1 MTDLGGKQE
10 LDSKNSAEDGQ
21 ATLRRSQPLAIYM
34 EGAADKDIGKMGFGV
49 LRYSPN
55 PVCCVIDSE
64 WAGRDIAESG
74 RSPRS
79 APVVANIAEAMQKGA
94 EVLVLGIAPPGG
106 LIPPEWLAIM
116 DEAIAGGLCLV
127 NGLHDLLAPR
137 YSKLKPGQWIWDV
150 RVEPPGLGTAS
161 GLAGKLSNKRVLM
174 LGTDMAIGKMTAGLE
189 LQRGLM
195 DQGIKAEFVA
205 TGQIGIT
212 VTGAGI
218 PLDAIRV
225 DFAAGAVEREV
236 LKYADAEVVIIEG
249 QGSYIHPASTSPLPL
264 TRGSCPT
271 HLILCHRAGQT
282 ALKRHPE
289 IAIPPLRAFI
299 KLCEDVAEV
308 CGTYPRP
315 KTIGVALNTSHL
327 DESEA
332 LRSVKATED
341 EIGLP
346 CTDPVRFGVQPLI
359 IALLGHHRR
368 AKRRGG
374 PHQ

>member
-1 MTDLGGKQE
+1 MLGR
-10 LDSKNSAEDGQ
+10 N
-21 ATLRRSQPLAIYM
+21 QPLAIYM
-34 EGAADKDIGKMGFGV
+34 EGACDKDFGKMGFGV

-64 WAGRDIAESG
+64 LAGHDIAEFG

-79 APVVANIAEAMQKGA
+79 APIVATIDDAVRMGA

-106 LIPPEWLAIM
+106 LIPREWLGPLDHAV
-116 DEAIAGGLCLV
+116 EAGLSLI

-137 YSKLKPGQWIWDV
+137 YTNLKPGQWIWDV

-161 GLAGKLSNKRVLM
+161 GLAGKLNNKRVLM

-189 LQRGLM
+189 LQRGLREAGM
-195 DQGIKAEFVA
+195 NAEFVA

-236 LKYADAEVVIIEG
+236 LKYPDADVVIIEG

-271 HLILCHRAGQT
+271 HIVLCHRAGQT
-282 ALKRHPE
+282 ALHRHPQ
-289 IAIPPLRAFI
+289 IPIPPLRDFI

-315 KTIGVALNTSHL
+315 KTIGIALNTAAV
-327 DESEA
+327 SEPEA
-332 LRSVKATED
+332 RAAIEGTTAET
-341 EIGLP
+341 GLP
-346 CTDPVRFGVQPLI
+346 CTDPVRFGTKVLI
-359 IALLGHHRR
+359 EAL
-368 AKRRGG
+368 RGG
-374 PHQ
+374 

>member
-1 MTDLGGKQE
+1 M
-10 LDSKNSAEDGQ
+10 LD
-21 ATLRRSQPLAIYM
+21 RSQPLAIYM
-34 EGAADKDIGKMGFGV
+34 EGATDKDFGKMGFGV

-64 WAGRDIAESG
+64 YAGRDIAEFG

-79 APVVANIAEAMQKGA
+79 APIVGTIEEAIQGGA

-106 LIPPEWLAIM
+106 LIPPEWLGAL
-116 DEAIAGGLCLV
+116 DHAVEAGLSLV
-127 NGLHDLLAPR
+127 NGLHDVLAPR
-137 YSKLKPGQWIWDV
+137 YPNLKPGQWIWDV

-161 GLAGKLSNKRVLM
+161 GLAGKLNNKRVLM

-189 LQRGLM
+189 LQCGLREA
-195 DQGIKAEFVA
+195 GVRAEFVA

-236 LKYADAEVVIIEG
+236 CRYPDADVVIVEG
-249 QGSYIHPASTSPLPL
+249 QGSYVHPASTSPLPL

-271 HLILCHRAGQT
+271 HIILCHRAGQT
-282 ALKRHPE
+282 ALRRHPE
-289 IAIPPLRAFI
+289 IAIPPLTDFI

-315 KTIGVALNTSHL
+315 RTIGIALNTAHL
-327 DESEA
+327 NDGAEA
-332 LRSVKATED
+332 RRAIEQAQIET
-341 EIGLP
+341 GLP
-346 CTDPVRFGVQPLI
+346 CTDPVRFGVGPLVKE
-359 IALLGHHRR
+359 LT
-368 AKRRGG
+368 
-374 PHQ
+374 P

>member
-1 MTDLGGKQE
+1 ML
-10 LDSKNSAEDGQ
+10 N
-21 ATLRRSQPLAIYM
+21 RSQKLAIYM
-34 EGAADKDIGKMGFGV
+34 EGSSDQDTGKMGFGV

-55 PVCCVIDSE
+55 PISCVIDTKFV
-64 WAGRDIAESG
+64 GRDIADFG

-79 APVVANIAEAMQKGA
+79 APIVGTIREAVDMGA

-106 LIPPEWLAIM
+106 LIPSSWYGAL
-116 DEAIAGGLCLV
+116 DEAVDWGLSLV

-137 YSKLKPGQWIWDV
+137 YPKLRPGQWVWDV

-161 GLAGKLSNKRVLM
+161 GLAGKLNNKRVLM

-189 LQRGLM
+189 LQRGLIES
-195 DQGIKAEFVA
+195 GAKAEFVA

-236 LKYADAEVVIIEG
+236 LRYSDADVVIIEG

-271 HLILCHRAGQT
+271 HIVMCHRAGQT
-282 ALKRHPE
+282 ALRRHPE
-289 IAIPPLRAFI
+289 IPIPPLRDFI
-299 KLCEDVAEV
+299 RLCEDVAEV
-308 CGTYPRP
+308 CGIYPRP
-315 KTIGVALNTSHL
+315 KTIGIALNTSHL
-327 DESEA
+327 GKSEA
-332 LRSVKATED
+332 GDAVKATED
-341 EIGLP
+341 ELCLP
-346 CTDPVRFGVQPLI
+346 CTDPVRFGVGPLI
-359 IALLGHHRR
+359 EALR
-368 AKRRGG
+368 
-374 PHQ
+374 